1 MTQKEKL
8 AYYMEK
14 INHNE
19 ELKDAIYNNC
29 DPDMFYSEDELAD
42 DLEFLLEGGC
52 KQDYDM
58 VPFMNDGCGGLY
70 VIVDDKHIG
79 YMDSEGCTGYIADSI
94 EDFLNILLV
103 FGFFFY
109 SKKSVKSFDIFM
121 KEMKEDD
128 MYRLPPEPIEKFIAE
143 EHMETDPEKLY
154 HKLVKGLSIYPP
166 FVIEP
171 TDEDYCTTDNLLQ
184 MSEEEFC
191 EFCKNTTDK

>member
-8 AYYMEK
+8 TYYMEK
-14 INHNE
+14 INNNE

-29 DPDMFYSEDELAD
+29 DPDTFYSEDELAD

-52 KQDYDM
+52 KQDYDL

-103 FGFFFY
+103 FGFFYY

-121 KEMKEDD
+121 KDMEEDE

-154 HKLVKGLSIYPP
+154 HKLVKGLSIYPS

-191 EFCKNTTDK
+191 EFCKNSADQ

>member
-52 KQDYDM
+52 KQDYDL

-103 FGFFFY
+103 FGFFYY

-121 KEMKEDD
+121 KEMEEDD

>member
-52 KQDYDM
+52 KQDYDL

-94 EDFLNILLV
+94 EDFLNIFLV
-103 FGFFFY
+103 FGFFYY

-121 KEMKEDD
+121 KEMEEDD

-171 TDEDYCTTDNLLQ
+171 TDEDYCTTDNFLQ

>member
-19 ELKDAIYNNC
+19 ELKYAIYNNC

-52 KQDYDM
+52 KQDYDL

-103 FGFFFY
+103 FGFFYY

-121 KEMKEDD
+121 KEMEEDD

>member
-52 KQDYDM
+52 KQDYDL

>member
-14 INHNE
+14 ISHNE

-52 KQDYDM
+52 KQDYDL
-58 VPFMNDGCGGLY
+58 VPFMDDGCGGLY

-103 FGFFFY
+103 FGFFYY

-121 KEMKEDD
+121 KEMEEDD

-191 EFCKNTTDK
+191 EFCKNSADQ

>member
-1 MTQKEKL
+1 MILVNSKYL
-8 AYYMEK
+8 YY
-14 INHNE
+14 
-19 ELKDAIYNNC
+19 
-29 DPDMFYSEDELAD
+29 
-42 DLEFLLEGGC
+42 
-52 KQDYDM
+52 
-58 VPFMNDGCGGLY
+58 
-70 VIVDDKHIG
+70 
-79 YMDSEGCTGYIADSI
+79 
-94 EDFLNILLV
+94 
-103 FGFFFY
+103 
-109 SKKSVKSFDIFM
+109 VKSFDIFM
-121 KEMKEDD
+121 KEMEEDD

>member
-52 KQDYDM
+52 KQDYDL

-103 FGFFFY
+103 FGFFYY
-109 SKKSVKSFDIFM
+109 SKKSVKSFDKFM
-121 KEMKEDD
+121 KEMEEDD

-171 TDEDYCTTDNLLQ
+171 TDEDYCTTNNLLQ